1 MTTKVVPGL
10 LIAAQDAEGVAKE
23 ASARMGRILRDAI
36 GKNGRANI
44 ALSGGE
50 TPRAA
55 YARLAK
61 EEGIFWDKVRV
72 FWVDE
77 RAVAP
82 TDDRSNYKHAK
93 DSLVD
98 PAKIPAD
105 HVHRMPADAA
115 DLEKAAREYEA
126 LLKEHVPAGKHGAPQ
141 LDLVVLGIGEDG
153 HTASLF
159 PGLPTIDITD
169 RFVASVPAHAS
180 LEPRLTLT
188 VPVIEETRNAI
199 VLAVGAKKAAP
210 LERVWATAGDVHKTP
225 ARIVRDVRGS
235 LAWVIDKAAGGIG

>member
-23 ASARMGRILRDAI
+23 ASARMGRIIRDAI
-36 GKNGRANI
+36 GKNAVANI
-44 ALSGGE
+44 ALSGGD

-61 EEGIFWDKVRV
+61 EEGIFWNKVRV

-93 DSLVD
+93 ESLLD

-105 HVHRMPADAA
+105 RIHRMPADAA
-115 DLEKAAREYEA
+115 DLEKAARDYEA
-126 LLKEHVPAGKHGAPQ
+126 LLKQHVAASSKGVPQ

-159 PGLPTIDITD
+159 PGLPTVQIMD
-169 RFVASVPAHAS
+169 RFVAAVPAHAG

-188 VPVIEETRNAI
+188 VPVIEQTRNAI
-199 VLAVGAKKAAP
+199 VLAVGKKKAEP
-210 LERVWATAGDVHKTP
+210 LERVWATGGDVSKTP
-225 ARIVRDVRGS
+225 ARIVRGVQGS
-235 LAWVIDKAAGGIG
+235 LAWLIDKAAGGLG